1 MVYFYL
7 LIFLSCVS
15 ALKIGYLTPIDTEKE
30 FILALEAYTNM
41 IATADPAK
49 KIDVIKSGKNH
60 NNKNETLSEIFKD
73 FRSKSVSL
81 VLTYC
86 DDIIYNYD
94 FSGDDKDI
102 VVWCL
107 NPVPPRLCS
116 VNIIPG
122 DMVGYSM
129 ETGILSFSLFYSC
142 FYYGI

>member
-7 LIFLSCVS
+7 LLFLSCVS
-15 ALKIGYLTPIDTEKE
+15 ALKIGYLTPIDSEKS
-30 FILALEAYTNM
+30 FIQALKAYTDM
-41 IATADPAK
+41 IVAADPKK
-49 KIDVIKSGKNH
+49 KIDIIESGKNH

-81 VLTYC
+81 VLSYC
-86 DDIIYNYD
+86 DDVIYNYN
-94 FSGDDKDI
+94 FSGDNKDM

-129 ETGILSFSLFYSC
+129 ETGIFIIVIL
-142 FYYGI
+142 